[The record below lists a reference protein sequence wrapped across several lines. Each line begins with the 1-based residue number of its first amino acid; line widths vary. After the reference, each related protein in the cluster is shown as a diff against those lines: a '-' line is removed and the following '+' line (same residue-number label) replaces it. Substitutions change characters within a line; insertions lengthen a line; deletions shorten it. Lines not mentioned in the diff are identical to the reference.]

1 MDEMHLS
8 AVTQLLSAKARVEAA
23 GERPGMEDLLALLYS
38 ATQVWV
44 CGGGLLVGV
53 LKCWPPGP
61 GGGVAHGLSLL
72 LLLGLFLGGGCRLPS
87 ALAALQLITSAPAPL
102 RPARSAGCQAVCLS
116 VRHLTHSSTL
126 SHHIIPSHTP
136 TLTHPHLQARTFFVS
151 RLSAGL
157 RNDTDDGM
165 LEMRQR
171 WRLADVRLEEYC
183 FVVLSRV
190 INALEEQVGGEGG
203 RSSLE
208 EGGQHEGRG
217 GRGICE
223 RF

>member
-1 MDEMHLS
+1 M
-8 AVTQLLSAKARVEAA
+8 
-23 GERPGMEDLLALLYS
+23 
-38 ATQVWV
+38 
-44 CGGGLLVGV
+44 
-53 LKCWPPGP
+53 
-61 GGGVAHGLSLL
+61 
-72 LLLGLFLGGGCRLPS
+72 
-87 ALAALQLITSAPAPL
+87 
-102 RPARSAGCQAVCLS
+102 
-116 VRHLTHSSTL
+116 
-126 SHHIIPSHTP
+126 
-136 TLTHPHLQARTFFVS
+136 QARTFFVS

-208 EGGQHEGRG
+208 EGGTA
-217 GRGICE
+217 
-223 RF
+223 